1 MTISRRTLLASLAAA
16 GPATLLRADPL
27 PLIPLPGHVQAPDFA
42 LPDLDGRT
50 HRLADYRGKPLLVSF
65 WAVWCPSCRKEMPD
79 LAALRKAVAN
89 DGIAV
94 LAINIGDS
102 VERIRAFLET
112 HPVPGL
118 TVLRDSD
125 KDVATAWHVIGL
137 PSAFGVSPD
146 GELRLG
152 ALGARDWTAPAIE
165 NQLRSLL

>member
-1 MTISRRTLLASLAAA
+1 MTISRRALLASLAAA
-16 GPATLLRADPL
+16 GPATILRADPL
-27 PLIPLPGHVQAPDFA
+27 PLIPLPGHVSAPDFV

-65 WAVWCPSCRKEMPD
+65 WAVWCPSCRKEMPA
-79 LAALRKAVAN
+79 LAALRKAVAD

-94 LAINIGDS
+94 LAVNIGDS
-102 VERIRAFLET
+102 AERIRAFLKT

-125 KDVATAWHVIGL
+125 KQVATAWHVIGL
-137 PSAFGVSPD
+137 PSAFAVSAD

-165 NQLRSLL
+165 NQLRKLL